1 MSVTCSRVQR
11 PEERVRLGVGVDR
24 AGDVGRLLLRDAVD
38 HLLLSET
45 AWFDCGENLNDFLFE
60 IFKILDK
67 L

>member
-1 MSVTCSRVQR
+1 MSATCSRVQR

-38 HLLLSET
+38 HLLLGET
-45 AWFDCGENLNDFLFE
+45 AGFDCGENLNYFLFE
-60 IFKILDK
+60 IFQLLDK